1 MGPLE
6 GLKIIELA
14 GIGPGPF
21 CAMLLADM
29 GAEVLRIDRT
39 AEADLGVATERRFAV
54 LNRSRRSIAVDLK
67 NPEGVATVLRLV
79 ENADALIEGFRPGV
93 TERLGL
99 GPEVCLERNPRLVYG
114 RMTGFG
120 QDGTVAH
127 AAGHDINYIALSGT
141 LDAIGQSGGPPTPPL
156 NLVGDFGGGGM
167 FLAFGVVAALLETRQ
182 SGEGQVIDCA
192 MTEGAAYLATSAYGW
207 QASGFWSPERGS
219 NIVDT
224 GAHFYNT
231 YETKDGK
238 YVSIGSIER
247 KFYRELL
254 EKTGLDN
261 EDLPEQMDRA
271 SWPAMKTRMA
281 EIFKSKTRDEWCE
294 IMEGSDICFAPV
306 LNFAEVGEHAHNQ
319 ARQSFIEVEGVLQPA
334 PTPRFSRTKPEVQRP
349 PAGPGDNTRESLS
362 DWGFGADEIAALEA
376 AQAVQQA

>member
-1 MGPLE
+1 MGPLK
-6 GLKIIELA
+6 GIKIVELA
-14 GIGPGPF
+14 GIGPAPF

-29 GAEVLRIDRT
+29 GAEIIRIDRT
-39 AEADLGVATERRFAV
+39 AEADLGVATERRFSV

-67 NPEGVATVLRLV
+67 TPEGVAAVLRLIDQ
-79 ENADALIEGFRPGV
+79 ADALIEGFRPGV

-99 GPEVCLERNPRLVYG
+99 GPDVCLEHNPRLVYG

-141 LDAIGQSGGPPTPPL
+141 LHAIGQNGGPPTPPL

-167 FLAFGVVAALLETRQ
+167 FLAFGLVAALLEARA

-192 MTEGAAYLATSAYGW
+192 MTEGAAYLATSAFGW
-207 QASGFWSPERGS
+207 HASGFWHGERGS

-224 GAHFYNT
+224 GSHFYNT
-231 YETKDGK
+231 YETSDGK
-238 YVSIGSIER
+238 WISVGSIER

-261 EDLPEQMDRA
+261 EELPEQMDR
-271 SWPAMKTRMA
+271 SNWPEMKERLA
-281 EIFKSKTRDEWCE
+281 AIFKMKSRDEWCE

-306 LNFAEVGEHAHNQ
+306 LSFGEVNGHAHNK
-319 ARQSFIEVEGVLQPA
+319 ARDSFIEVEGVLQPA
-334 PTPRFSRTKPEVQRP
+334 PTPRFSRTEATVQRP
-349 PAGPGDNTRESLS
+349 PSDPGGDTREALA
-362 DWGFGADEIAALEA
+362 DWGFAADEIAALEGTG
-376 AQAVQQA
+376 AVRQG